1 MPYAVVW
8 SQRAIEDVQRL
19 YQFLAEKNINAAKA
33 AMTAILYKAEIL
45 DVQPNAGRPA
55 NDLEPEHREL
65 VIPCGASGYV
75 MLYEILGENVIV
87 LAVRHQKEAG
97 Y

>member
-33 AMTAILYKAEIL
+33 AMTAILHKAEIL